1 MKIHR
6 ISIVMMLCMAISASL
21 AVALRPT
28 HKIADAAPAIS
39 LEAMVPKTFG
49 DWHEDERANS
59 LVVDPQQTAMI
70 KKLYSQTLSRTY
82 INASGY
88 RVMLSLAYGRDQ
100 SDGLQMH
107 KPEVCYPAQ
116 GFQVE
121 NKWDEQLQL
130 PGRHIAIRRMLTSF
144 GSNHHEPVS
153 YWTLIGK
160 TVALGETS
168 KKIAQLEYSMKGQIP
183 DGLLF
188 RVSSIDTDS
197 KAAFDIQN
205 AFIKS
210 LLANVPTSTRE
221 QLSGL

>member
-6 ISIVMMLCMAISASL
+6 ITIVMMFCMAISAAL

-49 DWHEDERANS
+49 DWHEDERSNS
-59 LVVDPQQTAMI
+59 LVVDPEQSAMI
-70 KKLYSQTLSRTY
+70 KKIYSQTLSRTY

-100 SDGLQMH
+100 SDGLQLH
-107 KPEVCYPAQ
+107 KPEICYPAQ
-116 GFQVE
+116 GFQVQ
-121 NKWDEQLQL
+121 NKWDEELQL
-130 PGRHIAIRRMLTSF
+130 PGRNIPIRRILTTY
-144 GSNHHEPVS
+144 GSSHKEPVS

-160 TVALGETS
+160 TVAIGETS
-168 KKIAQLEYSMKGQIP
+168 KKIAQLQYSMKGQIP

-188 RVSSIDTDS
+188 RVSSIDSDS
-197 KAAFDIQN
+197 KAAFEIQN
-205 AFIKS
+205 SFINS
-210 LLANVPTSTRE
+210 LLASVTPSTRE
-221 QLSGL
+221 QLSGK

>member
-6 ISIVMMLCMAISASL
+6 ISVIMMFCMAISAGL
-21 AVALRPT
+21 AIALRPT
-28 HKIADAAPAIS
+28 HKIADAAPPIS
-39 LEAMVPKTFG
+39 LEAMIPKTFG
-49 DWHEDERANS
+49 DWREDERANS
-59 LVVDPQQTAMI
+59 LVVDPQQSAMI
-70 KKLYSQTLSRTY
+70 KKIYSQTLSRTY

-88 RVMLSLAYGRDQ
+88 RIMLSLAYGRDQ

-121 NKWDEQLQL
+121 NRWDEELQL
-130 PGRHIAIRRMLTSF
+130 PGRHIPVRRMLTAF
-144 GSNHHEPVS
+144 GSNHREPVS

-160 TVALGETS
+160 TVVLGETS

-188 RVSSIDTDS
+188 RISSIDADS
-197 KAAFDIQN
+197 KAAFEIQN
-205 AFIKS
+205 AFVNS

-221 QLSGL
+221 QLFGL